1 MDKDQITATHNE
13 AAPDEDVDSDNGIDD
28 NDEYI
33 DGPTTRKRTK
43 RTCPVRNAGP
53 LNARSDLASC
63 AQTGRMLSSKP
74 GTPGKGNQHEVPLA
88 GVSPQTTEEGW
99 TSPPR
104 FTATEKGKGR
114 AVDSPDDDGG
124 AEPGPS
130 PHKRMERT
138 QSTRKAKR
146 KVNDHDNDPYADA
159 ADQRRL
165 KKQKQAS
172 MTSASGSMTRYTC
185 TYPGCQKTYGREK
198 DMVRH
203 RKTHGAPTNF
213 CEWCGKG
220 FGRVDVLR
228 RHCREIHEDH
238 QGEQDAAVTKDGD
251 DDKVD
256 EKEGCSWE
264 KGEEDSP
271 EDQDTDGWDDGI

>member
-1 MDKDQITATHNE
+1 MYNTAFSGPHVMDKDQITATHNE
-13 AAPDEDVDSDNGIDD
+13 AAHDEDVDSDDGTDD

-33 DGPTTRKRTK
+33 DGPTTRKRTG
-43 RTCPVRNAGP
+43 RTCPERNAGP
-53 LNARSDLASC
+53 LYARSGLAPC
-63 AQTGRMLSSKP
+63 AQTERMLSSKR
-74 GTPGKGNQHEVPLA
+74 GTPGKGNEHEVPLA
-88 GVSPQTTEEGW
+88 GVSPQTTEEGR

-114 AVDSPDDDGG
+114 AVDSPDDNGG

-185 TYPGCQKTYGREK
+185 TYPGCPKTYGREK

-203 RKTHGAPTNF
+203 RKTHDAPTNF
-213 CEWCGKG
+213 CGWCGKG

-238 QGEQDAAVTKDGD
+238 QGEQDVSVT
-251 DDKVD
+251 
-256 EKEGCSWE
+256 
-264 KGEEDSP
+264 
-271 EDQDTDGWDDGI
+271 EDQDTDGWDDGN